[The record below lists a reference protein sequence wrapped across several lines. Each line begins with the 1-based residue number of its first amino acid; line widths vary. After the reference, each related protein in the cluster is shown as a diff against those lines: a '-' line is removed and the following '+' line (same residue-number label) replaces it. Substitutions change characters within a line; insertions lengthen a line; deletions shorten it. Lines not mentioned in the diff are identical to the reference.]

1 LKAAFLREIALEGAV
16 FSGNGEGKKFVS
28 LPWVKSQVK
37 EKLGFTPYLGTLNI
51 LLTSESMSRKKL
63 LEKAKKFEILPEK
76 GYCTGTLIKA
86 RMEGL
91 DCGVVLPQVPSYP
104 IDLLE
109 IVAACNLRE
118 RFGLKDGSEVCVSV
132 TI

>member
-1 LKAAFLREIALEGAV
+1 MREIALEGAV

-28 LPWVKSQVK
+28 LPWVKGQVK

-51 LLTSESMSRKKL
+51 HLTSESVSRKKL
-63 LEKAKKFEILPEK
+63 LEKAKKFEICPEK
-76 GYCTGTLIKA
+76 GYCTGTLVKA
-86 RMEGL
+86 CMKGL
-91 DCGVVLPQVPSYP
+91 DCGIVLPQVPSYP
-104 IDLLE
+104 RDLLE